1 MTNFKIQEIE
11 KSFDGKIIE
20 NLGDNDYI
28 IKINDNEHKLKII
41 SMNSRGIEF
50 ILNQQ
55 YHKAKYLEQSTNEM
69 NIVID
74 NVPMIINLHTH
85 YDKVVYKN
93 SGGSSSGGAQIAL
106 KSQIPGKVV
115 SISVEHGDSVKKGDV
130 VCTLESMKMQVAV
143 KAHKDGVIRNIKAI
157 ENGTVAK
164 AGVADGSSVIFEVDG
179 VSESVAKE
187 ALYKASTKLQIK
199 TKFVKRY

>member
-41 SMNSRGIEF
+41 SMNSSGIEF

-74 NVPMIINLHTH
+74 NVPMTINLHTH

-93 SGGSSSGGAQIAL
+93 SGGGAAGGVQKSL

-115 SISVEHGDSVKKGDV
+115 SISVAHGDSVKKGDV

-143 KAHKDGVIRNIKAI
+143 KAHKDGVIRNIKAK
-157 ENGTVAK
+157 ETA
-164 AGVADGSSVIFEVDG
+164 
-179 VSESVAKE
+179 SVAKGDIIADIE
-187 ALYKASTKLQIK
+187 
-199 TKFVKRY
+199 

>member
-11 KSFDGKIIE
+11 KSFDGKILE

-69 NIVID
+69 NIVVD
-74 NVPMIINLHTH
+74 NVPMIINSHTH
-85 YDKVVYKN
+85 YDKVVYKI
-93 SGGSSSGGAQIAL
+93 SG
-106 KSQIPGKVV
+106 
-115 SISVEHGDSVKKGDV
+115 
-130 VCTLESMKMQVAV
+130 
-143 KAHKDGVIRNIKAI
+143 
-157 ENGTVAK
+157 
-164 AGVADGSSVIFEVDG
+164 
-179 VSESVAKE
+179 
-187 ALYKASTKLQIK
+187 
-199 TKFVKRY
+199 

>member
-74 NVPMIINLHTH
+74 NVPMTINLHTH

-143 KAHKDGVIRNIKAI
+143 KAHKDGVIRNIKAK
-157 ENGTVAK
+157 EGA
-164 AGVADGSSVIFEVDG
+164 
-179 VSESVAKE
+179 SVAKGDIISDIE
-187 ALYKASTKLQIK
+187 
-199 TKFVKRY
+199 

>member
-11 KSFDGKIIE
+11 KSFDGKILE

-41 SMNSRGIEF
+41 SMNSSGIEF

-74 NVPMIINLHTH
+74 NVPMTINLHTH

-93 SGGSSSGGAQIAL
+93 SGGGAAGGVQKSL

-115 SISVEHGDSVKKGDV
+115 SISVAHGDSVKKGDV

-143 KAHKDGVIRNIKAI
+143 KAHKDGVIRNIKAK
-157 ENGTVAK
+157 ETA
-164 AGVADGSSVIFEVDG
+164 
-179 VSESVAKE
+179 SVAKGDIIADIE
-187 ALYKASTKLQIK
+187 
-199 TKFVKRY
+199 